1 MTSQPASSEKQ
12 PPSAARETEVLAC
25 EVAIWGRDVDGR
37 AFFQNARIQDISQR
51 GGLLV
56 GLQHHLAAGD
66 VIGLQYQGTSAWA
79 RVAWTAEVVSGCLA
93 QSAIHLLDP
102 KCCPWLPLLQG
113 DAPIAEAARSE
124 RRRFPRRR
132 ISLAVEITLEG
143 GHVHSM
149 THTADLSACGCYI
162 ESMMP
167 WSVGSRLTLRLWL
180 GSHPIQ
186 TAAVV
191 RTSDPG
197 VGMGIEFCD
206 MNSLDQVQLQ
216 ECVAAYQEVQSSA

>member
-1 MTSQPASSEKQ
+1 MTSQPPSSDKH
-12 PPSAARETEVLAC
+12 PPSRARETDNLAF

-37 AFFQNARIQDISQR
+37 AFFQNAIIQDVSQR

-56 GLQHHLAAGD
+56 GLEHHLAAGD

-79 RVAWTAEVVSGCLA
+79 RVAWTAEVVSGCMA

-113 DAPIAEAARSE
+113 DVPAAGVARSE

-149 THTADLSACGCYI
+149 THTSDLSACGCYI

-167 WSVGSRLTLRLWL
+167 WSIGSRLTLRLWL
-180 GSHPIQ
+180 GPHPIQ

-197 VGMGIEFCD
+197 VGMGIEFSGMTASD
-206 MNSLDQVQLQ
+206 RLQLQ
-216 ECVAAYQEVQSSA
+216 EFVATYQEAQASA